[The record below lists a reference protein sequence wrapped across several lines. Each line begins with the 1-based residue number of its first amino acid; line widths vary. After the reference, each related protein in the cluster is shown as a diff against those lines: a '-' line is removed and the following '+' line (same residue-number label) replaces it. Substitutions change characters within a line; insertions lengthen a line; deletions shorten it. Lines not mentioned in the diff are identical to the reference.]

1 MNDRQMFDENPTI
14 TPEQAEQIA
23 KIVQGR
29 SLQPQQFYSA
39 PLGQWEPL
47 PDQVAAEARQHVN
60 QQVQQNMSL
69 SQSRMTMEE
78 KVEWCK
84 LMSAG
89 DMAPRQYQGSPSN
102 VLFALE
108 YAEAV
113 GVPAIHALMSIAV
126 INGKPS
132 PSAELMVTLTRKAGH
147 KVWTEVADDGLS
159 ATTYVER
166 ADMPGKVFSD
176 TFDKAKAQTA
186 GLWGKTGPWQNY
198 PDVMLANRSKSRC
211 IRMACPE
218 VLAGVTMSAE
228 EQADMVDGEVVDE
241 TEKKQAKP
249 KGLAAAKKRTRK
261 APAKKK
267 PEPALE
273 QEQGEESVDPANLS
287 EGAVAMLTDAR
298 KGDADTRRELWKAA
312 GNLDE
317 AECLYV
323 RAEIEAMNQ
332 EDNNANA

>member
-1 MNDRQMFDENPTI
+1 MSELQLS
-14 TPEQAEQIA
+14 QAELDVIRQIGA
-23 KIVQGR
+23 QLA
-29 SLQPQQFYSA
+29 SPPQQQADLEAVAVPQQAA
-39 PLGQWEPL
+39 P
-47 PDQVAAEARQHVN
+47 
-60 QQVQQNMSL
+60 QVQQNMSL

-186 GLWGKTGPWQNY
+186 GLWGKSGPWQNY